1 MSKIGSPVQVF
12 RRAVADRAR
21 IVAEE
26 RIERK
31 ASRIAVRD
39 MAYSRPSKSQVLRNR
54 TFVDDLKERLANR
67 VQVTSDGHGAY
78 LRAPNAL
85 TRDVAIPSI
94 SAHLTLSA
102 RTSRCG
108 CLWTGGTVY

>member
-1 MSKIGSPVQVF
+1 MDLDGDL
-12 RRAVADRAR
+12 RRREATRHLPGR
-21 IVAEE
+21 
-26 RIERK
+26 RQRYK
-31 ASRIAVRD
+31 
-39 MAYSRPSKSQVLRNR
+39 LRNC

-85 TRDVAIPSI
+85 MRDVAIPSI